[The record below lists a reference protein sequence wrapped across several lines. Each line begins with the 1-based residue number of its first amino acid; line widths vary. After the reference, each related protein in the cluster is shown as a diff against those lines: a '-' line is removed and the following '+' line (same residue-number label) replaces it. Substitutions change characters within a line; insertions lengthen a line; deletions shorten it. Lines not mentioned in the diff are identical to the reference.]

1 MKIGVFCSANNQIDA
16 EYFRLT
22 KEFGAWIAREGH
34 SVVFGGTNTGL
45 MEAIGT
51 AVHEGGQRAIGVIP
65 RIIEQGGIVSDYVD
79 ISIACDN
86 LSDRKD
92 LILLKSDVLI
102 ALPGGIGT
110 LDEVFTVAASKTI
123 GYHQKGIILYN
134 MKGFFN
140 PLIKLLDDLQAQQMI
155 RGKWQD
161 YIQTAN
167 NLTDIAALLQDMA

>member
-1 MKIGVFCSANNQIDA
+1 MKIGVFCSANNTIDA
-16 EYFRLT
+16 DFFAETEAL
-22 KEFGAWIAREGH
+22 GAWIGSQGH
-34 SVVFGGTNTGL
+34 AIVYGGCNCGL
-45 MEAIGT
+45 MECVGKAG
-51 AVHEGGQRAIGVIP
+51 HLHGGQTIGVIP
-65 RIIEQGGIVSDYVD
+65 RIIEQGGRVSDYVD
-79 ISIACDN
+79 INIACDN

-123 GYHQKGIILYN
+123 GYHQKRVILYN

-167 NLTDIAALLQDMA
+167 NLTDIATLLQDMG

>member
-1 MKIGVFCSANNQIDA
+1 MKIGVFCSANNTIDA
-16 EYFRLT
+16 DFFAETEAL
-22 KEFGAWIAREGH
+22 GAWIAAQGH
-34 SVVFGGTNTGL
+34 AIVYGGCNCGL
-45 MEAIGT
+45 MECVGK
-51 AVHEGGQRAIGVIP
+51 AVHLHGGQTIGVIP
-65 RIIEQGGIVSDYVD
+65 RIIEQGGRVSDYVD
-79 ISIACDN
+79 IS
-86 LSDRKD
+86 
-92 LILLKSDVLI
+92 ILLKSDVLI

>member
-1 MKIGVFCSANNQIDA
+1 M
-16 EYFRLT
+16 
-22 KEFGAWIAREGH
+22 
-34 SVVFGGTNTGL
+34 
-45 MEAIGT
+45 
-51 AVHEGGQRAIGVIP
+51 
-65 RIIEQGGIVSDYVD
+65 SDYVD
-79 ISIACDN
+79 INIACDN

-110 LDEVFTVAASKTI
+110 LDEVFTVAASRTI
-123 GYHQKGIILYN
+123 GYHQKRVILYN

-167 NLTDIAALLQDMA
+167 NLTDIATLLQDMG